1 MGKKVTA
8 SVTTWTVSRHTCVC
22 LFRRGVF
29 LDSTI
34 MGAASGVLQ
43 AESQRPLDASDVN
56 TPRGESAKQE
66 VIRLRALLANES
78 AAASSQAQSS
88 QHQASPSTG
97 LPPLFARYAERIFL
111 EVDVDQSGY
120 LSYDELW
127 SMIQDKMS
135 LGLSPVAIE
144 AIKAHSG
151 LASGTDVSWQ
161 QFLTMLPELL
171 KLQLRQ
177 SEASAAD
184 WCELSTETGS
194 VYYYNKRTQLSQ
206 WDKPTW
212 DLPADMQAD
221 MIAVFQAADMDG
233 SGYLSWDEF
242 GICLRHQL
250 QLGLSDDQL
259 NALQSQVLYTLIGRL
274 GIGRQMLIHV
284 F

>member
-1 MGKKVTA
+1 
-8 SVTTWTVSRHTCVC
+8 
-22 LFRRGVF
+22 
-29 LDSTI
+29 

-43 AESQRPLDASDVN
+43 AEAQRPLDASDVN

-66 VIRLRALLANES
+66 VVRRPYI
-78 AAASSQAQSS
+78 SSS
-88 QHQASPSTG
+88 SPSTG

-212 DLPADMQAD
+212 DFPADMQAD
-221 MIAVFQAADMDG
+221 MIAVFQAADQDG
-233 SGYLSWDEF
+233 SGKWSTIF
-242 GICLRHQL
+242 RSSNVNPVAMQGI
-250 QLGLSDDQL
+250 
-259 NALQSQVLYTLIGRL
+259 
-274 GIGRQMLIHV
+274 
-284 F
+284 

>member
-1 MGKKVTA
+1 
-8 SVTTWTVSRHTCVC
+8 
-22 LFRRGVF
+22 
-29 LDSTI
+29 

-43 AESQRPLDASDVN
+43 AEAQRPLDASDVN

-66 VIRLRALLANES
+66 VVRFLMSLRDAN
-78 AAASSQAQSS
+78 
-88 QHQASPSTG
+88 HLTSPSTG

-221 MIAVFQAADMDG
+221 MIAVFQAADQDG
-233 SGYLSWDEF
+233 SGRWSTIF
-242 GICLRHQL
+242 RPSNVNPVAMQGI
-250 QLGLSDDQL
+250 
-259 NALQSQVLYTLIGRL
+259 
-274 GIGRQMLIHV
+274 
-284 F
+284 